1 MSEFRSQILKAQAS
15 VSRVARCFTTYD
27 KEIRKIYRAPLL
39 PQEVDDSFAAY
50 SDCAVQDIAKRARR
64 FPRKCVPKYCGQI
77 LDDQAEYNFRV
88 YNEGQPFLSE
98 ESFSIAPLWDQEL
111 YEPAGSMCGPCCP
124 VYIHGPH
131 SLN

>member
-27 KEIRKIYRAPLL
+27 KEIRKIYRVPLL
-39 PQEVDDSFAAY
+39 PQEVDDIFAAY
-50 SDCAVQDIAKRARR
+50 SDCAVQDIAKRVRR
-64 FPRKCVPKYCGQI
+64 LPRKRVPKYCGQI

-88 YNEGQPFLSE
+88 HNEGQPFLFE
-98 ESFSIAPLWDQEL
+98 ESFSIALLWDQEL
-111 YEPAGSMCGPCCP
+111 YEPAGSMCGPCYP